1 MCFQFNRQ
9 LQADPN
15 HLLQCGPGWPRYP
28 EQASGSEGGDAS
40 QDQGSLRLQELEKGA
55 CHHGEAKPPYHRLL
69 GRCRLCRL
77 LLRLVLDLCPL
88 EATLATRLEAR
99 GSSASG
105 CTRSRCF
112 YNCHHQFYDDDVI
125 VATKGCFSAENP
137 MFAGLKRQN
146 PMPAMMMLTMMN
158 TNGNDWWWR
167 RQGPCLYLGLAVW
180 YSLVFTCICH
190 LVSNVFPISSHHENA
205 DHGDQNYHDNDDA
218 DSDDDDKIRS
228 TSGIFFFYLSNYHAD
243 QIQI

>member
-1 MCFQFNRQ
+1 MIFQFNRQ

-15 HLLQCGPGWPRYP
+15 QGVLWQHGPGRLHQS

-69 GRCRLCRL
+69 GRGRLCRL

-99 GSSASG
+99 GSSASS

-112 YNCHHQFYDDDVI
+112 FNCHHQFYDDDGI

-146 PMPAMMMLTMMN
+146 LMPAMMMLTMMN
-158 TNGNDWWWR
+158 TNGND
-167 RQGPCLYLGLAVW
+167 
-180 YSLVFTCICH
+180 
-190 LVSNVFPISSHHENA
+190 
-205 DHGDQNYHDNDDA
+205 
-218 DSDDDDKIRS
+218 
-228 TSGIFFFYLSNYHAD
+228 
-243 QIQI
+243 